1 MRYYIS
7 LPINAR
13 KEKTFK
19 EKYAA
24 AKRHC
29 LLMKEHIRR
38 HFDKDAEFVTPFEV
52 TYDAMPEANAMGK
65 CITALLQCDIIA
77 LDADWRESK
86 GCQLERYAAM
96 IYDKGAVELPKD
108 L

>member
-1 MRYYIS
+1 MKYYIS
-7 LPINAR
+7 LPINGR
-13 KEKTFK
+13 KEKSFE
-19 EKYAA
+19 EKYNA
-24 AKRHC
+24 AKRRC
-29 LLMKEHIRR
+29 IEMKEHIRQ
-38 HFDKDAEFVTPFEV
+38 HLDKDAEFMTPFGV

-86 GCQLERYAAM
+86 GCTVERYTAM
-96 IYDKGAVELPKD
+96 VYGKGVVELPEA